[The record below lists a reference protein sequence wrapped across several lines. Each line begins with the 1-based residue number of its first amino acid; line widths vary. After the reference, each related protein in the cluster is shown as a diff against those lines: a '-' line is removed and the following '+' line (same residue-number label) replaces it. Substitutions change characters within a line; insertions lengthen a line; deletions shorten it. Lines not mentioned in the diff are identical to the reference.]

1 MGVPFK
7 EAETMP
13 IYEYK
18 CRACGHHFEE
28 LVRDAITPPCPSCR
42 SSEVERTISLF
53 SAKSDDRSRAAFK
66 KAKQKAAKTQKEATS
81 EELAHY
87 YREHD
92 TNPEHE
98 R

>member
-1 MGVPFK
+1 
-7 EAETMP
+7 MP

-18 CRACGHHFEE
+18 CRACGHRFEE

-42 SSEVERTISLF
+42 GSEVERTISLF

-66 KAKQKAAKTQKEATS
+66 TAKQKAAKAQKEATS

-98 R
+98 H